1 MNNLQYQA
9 VMFRFIL
16 GWTFYISFSFVCLI
30 LRFKFYLTCWIL
42 SNVIV
47 NLPWFIQR
55 FMFKLF
61 MHYTFDSMFNVWPN
75 DFFCFIF
82 QERIVPSQEP
92 TLPPLI
98 YSSPS
103 DDAVDARRPSEEY
116 SPNERNAYDLV
127 MPGVVETGLL
137 IFYLFRIFLFAF
149 FILLREML
157 LKLFLVLTDANKD
170 SILFTIL
177 FTIFEISDLLV
188 YI

>member
-1 MNNLQYQA
+1 
-9 VMFRFIL
+9 
-16 GWTFYISFSFVCLI
+16 
-30 LRFKFYLTCWIL
+30 
-42 SNVIV
+42 
-47 NLPWFIQR
+47 
-55 FMFKLF
+55 
-61 MHYTFDSMFNVWPN
+61 
-75 DFFCFIF
+75 
-82 QERIVPSQEP
+82 
-92 TLPPLI
+92 LPPLI